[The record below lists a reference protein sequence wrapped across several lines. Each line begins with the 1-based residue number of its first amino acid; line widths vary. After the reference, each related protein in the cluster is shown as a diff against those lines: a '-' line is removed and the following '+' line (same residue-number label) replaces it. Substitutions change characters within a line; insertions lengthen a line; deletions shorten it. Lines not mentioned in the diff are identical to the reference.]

1 MTDKSVN
8 SRKSNPSH
16 ALPVLGRNT
25 LAFVCC
31 VLASLLFLSGCSK
44 NYQYTDTKK
53 EGPVVILGD
62 SLSEGVDIKTEETFV
77 AVLSKRLGVEI
88 VNLGKKGITTGESLP
103 RIDKEVLPLKPALV
117 IIELGGNDALQD
129 VEPDVTQKNLQSMID
144 KVHATKTPV
153 LLLGVRGG
161 VFNDKFENMFE
172 DLASS
177 NDIAYVSDIL
187 AGILKNPGLK
197 VDTIHPNAKGHE
209 VLADRVE
216 PTLRDVLKRIG
227 KIK

>member
-1 MTDKSVN
+1 M
-8 SRKSNPSH
+8 
-16 ALPVLGRNT
+16 
-25 LAFVCC
+25 
-31 VLASLLFLSGCSK
+31 
-44 NYQYTDTKK
+44 
-53 EGPVVILGD
+53 
-62 SLSEGVDIKTEETFV
+62 

>member
-1 MTDKSVN
+1 M
-8 SRKSNPSH
+8 
-16 ALPVLGRNT
+16 
-25 LAFVCC
+25 
-31 VLASLLFLSGCSK
+31 
-44 NYQYTDTKK
+44 
-53 EGPVVILGD
+53 
-62 SLSEGVDIKTEETFV
+62 
-77 AVLSKRLGVEI
+77 
-88 VNLGKKGITTGESLP
+88 
-103 RIDKEVLPLKPALV
+103 